1 MPPVSIPRPG
11 ILAERDETIGAMRKI
26 WFLICVLAATCTLW
40 AQSGPTSWQNLN
52 SLHEGDRIQ
61 VLEKNSRKVSGKFL
75 NVSEAAISLQDQ
87 ASTRALQRQDV
98 VRVKLMKNKHRLRN
112 TFIGA
117 GVGAGVGA
125 VTGAAWNNGFFSR
138 ERVAGV
144 LAVAFLVPGAIVGA
158 LVPNHS
164 TVYDVGSH

>member
-1 MPPVSIPRPG
+1 MR
-11 ILAERDETIGAMRKI
+11 TI
-26 WFLICVLAATCTLW
+26 WVLICVLAATCTSW
-40 AQSGPTSWQNLN
+40 AQTGPKSWQNLN
-52 SLHEGDRIQ
+52 SLHQGEKIQ
-61 VLEKNSRKVSGKFL
+61 VLEKNSRKVSGTFL

-87 ASTRALQRQDV
+87 AGSQALQRQDV
-98 VRVKLMKNKHRLRN
+98 ARVKLMKNTHRLRN

-138 ERVAGV
+138 GVVAGV
-144 LAVAFLVPGAIVGA
+144 LGVAFLVPGAVVGA
-158 LVPNHS
+158 VVPDHS